1 MKGRGM
7 CQAAIVNKNKDGVS
21 ASCVQA
27 EYDKIVVK
35 EYELM
40 EVGEEKQRCCGSKLC
55 EG

>member
-1 MKGRGM
+1 M

-27 EYDKIVVK
+27 EYNKIVVK

-40 EVGEEKQRCCGSKLC
+40 EVSEEKQRCCGSKMC

>member
-1 MKGRGM
+1 M

-27 EYDKIVVK
+27 EYEKIVVK

-40 EVGEEKQRCCGSKLC
+40 EVSEEKQRCCGSKMC